1 MVRARRHTPIHTKTT
16 TRIIIMMIILI
27 VMTMTMML
35 MVIMIILLLLIIV
48 IIIIERT
55 RSFHPSS
62 MDERK
67 GESKMLAYWSTCSI
81 WPHHFKICYTSVVFK
96 QAEGA
101 GMLVFALIF
110 LIYVQNPHPWTK
122 TLRQLWVT
130 RTSCATST
138 YIGLNWSNST
148 FWGSYTPVL
157 CYTIALIVSFK

>member
-1 MVRARRHTPIHTKTT
+1 MVRA
-16 TRIIIMMIILI
+16 IIIMMTILI
-27 VMTMTMML
+27 VVIVML
-35 MVIMIILLLLIIV
+35 MVIMIMIILLLLIIV

-55 RSFHPSS
+55 RGSHPSS
-62 MDERK
+62 RDERK

-81 WPHHFKICYTSVVFK
+81 WPHYFKICYTSVVFK

-101 GMLVFALIF
+101 GMLVFAFIF

-157 CYTIALIVSFK
+157 SYTIALIASFK